1 MLYAR
6 LLAALAVCALVKLG
20 SCLSAPKGAAGKGR
34 QREKQEA
41 QWTRTGIVA
50 LRDAGI
56 KVHNAGASAVCGN
69 AALQNVLRQMP
80 VNNLAPGS
88 RTIAHP
94 IALIVSQLKLPI

>member
-56 KVHNAGASAVCGN
+56 TVHNAEASAFVHTLHCRMCC
-69 AALQNVLRQMP
+69 AECRSTTWRLDRAPLRI
-80 VNNLAPGS
+80 LS
-88 RTIAHP
+88 H
-94 IALIVSQLKLPI
+94 